1 MSEVIDNKV
10 VQLEFD
16 NKNFEKNVDQSIST
30 IDKLKSSLNFD
41 GAKNALSA
49 LQTTADSINF
59 SNMANSLEYIAS
71 RMTPAAIAINSV
83 ISTIASNI
91 TNTIGGAITGVINQ
105 IKSGGISR
113 AFKIE
118 NAKFSLAGLGVE
130 WDKIYPSLDKAVTG
144 TAYGL
149 DSAATAASSL
159 VASGV
164 QLGDEMT
171 TSLSSI
177 ASVAAQTNSE
187 YDDIAS
193 IYTTIAGN
201 GKLMSMQLQQ
211 LSTRGLNAAATLAK
225 AMGKTET
232 EVREMVSKGKIDFKT
247 FSDAM
252 YEAFGENA
260 GKANETFEGILK
272 NIKAAWSRIGQVF
285 VTPLIE
291 QNGPLVKMLQAYKDR
306 IADVA
311 KHLSADTGKLNNY
324 VTKTLINYIN
334 QITKMLSSFNAER
347 LYRSIYRFIKGSVR
361 SVQAL
366 IRWLKVLYKAF
377 KEVFPK
383 SFLDTL
389 LDVAKKF
396 TKLTNSFYESSKGLK
411 KNEAIYSKLVGIFRV
426 LEVAAVGVSNIFKFA
441 VQNVKAFFESFKENA
456 NVSSWIEAIG
466 QAVLTVKHAID
477 LVMSALEKTNT
488 VTAAGTILGKIAA
501 NIINTIASVIQTVAR
516 YVRNVV
522 DALFSIDY
530 SKFTNLKALIE
541 GFVGVL
547 KAIWGIIKG
556 IVSAAK
562 DNLDNFF
569 GGLQDNNVFDTILTA
584 LDNFVGKIIEGKK
597 KVDEFLSPLTE
608 KLPSVPELFD
618 KAKTSAEGFSKVG
631 LFDSIGNAISKVLE
645 KLKEFG
651 QWVYN
656 SKVFQ
661 AIKDG
666 VVELLKPLKEF
677 IDSIGNS
684 NKDIGIFDI
693 IEGFVESIASIGATA
708 IEGVANAIKIFNK
721 ALGDMSLGDIIKDIL
736 LIMGMISI
744 DTLVTDC
751 DTIVSTI
758 NSMLKNISMSTNMY
772 IAPIKNKFLR
782 FAQAIAILVASVV
795 VLSMIPEAD
804 LDKALDALIEI
815 MAALGIFVEILGA
828 IAETSSDVEVGS
840 RGITKTKD
848 PLYELS
854 LAMVKIAE
862 AIVGLAVALYIVG
875 QIDPKRLDGAL
886 AAIMALMGELGIIA
900 KLLSGSDKTSRQV
913 GKLLKA
919 LASSV
924 IEIALALYIVG
935 KIDPARLSGALA
947 AIMAL
952 MGELGL
958 VAKLLAGS
966 EKTSRNVA
974 KILRA
979 LGASILE
986 IALALY
992 VVGQIDPDRLSG
1004 ALGAIMALMGELALV
1019 AKLLAGSDKTARNVT
1034 KVITSL
1040 GVSLLLIAAAL
1051 YVVGQIDPDRLSG
1064 ALAAIMALMGELAL
1078 VVKVLSGSK
1087 NLGGVSVALLAI
1099 SVSLL
1104 IISQVCQNIA
1114 SIKTDDLVKALVALT
1129 AILLELGIF
1138 IKLMSGTGGGAVV
1151 LGAALILI
1159 STGLLVLASALK
1171 AIGKLDIG
1179 KLAKAIITI
1188 GAFFAMLVIASNTV
1202 NPAGI
1207 LAIGAS
1213 LIMLS
1218 GAVFLLGAGVLAI
1231 VTAFGLL
1238 IGLAPLIISAGSS
1251 IIQALGIIITGIFT
1265 GLMNAAL
1272 AVLPQI
1278 LQFVHGLIIGLVE
1291 FLKED
1296 APTLV
1301 TSLISFLL
1309 VLLHAINDNI
1319 TDILETLWGII
1330 EKIGEFL
1337 YNKLDVIVE
1346 WLAKFIGKLL
1356 ADLVMAIPIAIKTF
1370 VDEIVKKFK
1379 ELFGINSPS
1388 KVFDEIGQFIWQGL
1402 VQGIVS
1408 GLTSIW
1414 QAGVDIITK
1423 LKEGIDNVWANV
1435 KEWFLSLPDKIKGW
1449 LDKVPK
1455 KALKAGKDIINKLK
1469 TGLEEKIEDIEDW
1482 FKDLPGNIYTWITD
1496 KMSKIEDI
1504 GDNIVKGL
1512 WNGIND
1518 AKEWIC
1524 EKIEGFCDDVLD
1536 SIKDFFDIE
1545 SPSKVMAQMGKYL
1558 DQGLGIG
1565 IEKNEDYALKPANSM
1580 AQSLQDALSNINPD
1594 DINANPV
1601 ITPVIDL
1608 SNVESASGQIAGM
1621 FKSNTIGLNSNIY
1634 GIESSMRRIQ
1644 NQDPNADLMSAING
1658 LKDNINNNYTS
1669 YNVNGITYDDGSN
1682 IASAVQDLINAT
1694 NVQRRM

>member
-30 IDKLKSSLNFD
+30 LDKLKSSFNFD
-41 GAKNALSA
+41 GAKNALSQ
-49 LQTTADSINF
+49 LQSTADSINF
-59 SNMANSLEYIAS
+59 SNMANSLDYIAS

-91 TNTIGGAITGVINQ
+91 TNTIGGAITGVVNQ

-130 WDKIYPSLDKAVTG
+130 WDQIYPSLDKAVTG

-149 DSAATAASSL
+149 DAAASAASSL

-177 ASVAAQTNSE
+177 AAVAAQTNSE
-187 YDDIAS
+187 YEDIAS
-193 IYTTIAGN
+193 IFTTVAGN
-201 GKLMSMQLQQ
+201 GRLMSMQLQQ

-225 AMGKTET
+225 AMGKTEQ
-232 EVREMVSKGKIDFKT
+232 EVRDMVSKGKIDFKT

-260 GKANETFEGILK
+260 GKANETLEGIQK
-272 NIKAAWSRIGQVF
+272 NIKSAWGRIGQVF

-311 KHLSADTGKLNNY
+311 KHLTADTGKLNNY

-347 LYRSIYRFIKGSVR
+347 LYRSVYRFIKGSVK

-366 IRWLKVLYKAF
+366 IRWLKVLYQAF

-383 SFLDTL
+383 SFVDTL

-426 LEVAAVGVSNIFKFA
+426 LEIAAVGVSNIFKFA

-666 VVELLKPLKEF
+666 VSELLKPLKEF

-684 NKDIGIFDI
+684 NKDVGIFDI

-708 IEGVANAIKIFNK
+708 IEGVANAIQIFNK
-721 ALGDMSLGDIIKDIL
+721 ALGDMSLGDLIKDIL
-736 LIMGMISI
+736 LIVGMISI
-744 DTLVTDC
+744 DKLVTDC

-758 NSMLKNISMSTNMY
+758 DSMLRNVSMSVKMY

-782 FAQAIAILVASVV
+782 FAEAIAILVAAVV
-795 VLSMIPEAD
+795 VLSMIPEAN
-804 LDKALDALIEI
+804 LEKAMDALIEI
-815 MAALGIFVEILGA
+815 MAALGLFVEVLGA
-828 IAETSSDVEVGS
+828 IAETSSDIEVGS

-848 PLYELS
+848 PLYEMS
-854 LAMVKIAE
+854 LAMVKIGTAMV
-862 AIVGLAVALYIVG
+862 ALALALYIVG
-875 QIDPKRLDGAL
+875 QIDPDRLDGAL
-886 AAIMALMGELGIIA
+886 AAIMAVMGELGIIA
-900 KLLSGSDKTSRQV
+900 KLLAGSDKTSKQV

-919 LASSV
+919 LANSV
-924 IEIALALYIVG
+924 LEIALALYVVS
-935 KIDPARLSGALA
+935 KIDPARLSGALG

-966 EKTSRNVA
+966 
-974 KILRA
+974 
-979 LGASILE
+979 
-986 IALALY
+986 
-992 VVGQIDPDRLSG
+992 
-1004 ALGAIMALMGELALV
+1004 
-1019 AKLLAGSDKTARNVT
+1019 DKTARNVT
-1034 KVITSL
+1034 KILTSI
-1040 GVSLLLIAAAL
+1040 GMSLLLIAAAL
-1051 YVVGQIDPDRLSG
+1051 YVVGQIDPDRLGG
-1064 ALAAIMALMGELAL
+1064 ALAAIMALMGELGL
-1078 VVKVLSGSK
+1078 VVKVLSGTK
-1087 NLGGVSVALLAI
+1087 NLGGVSAALLAI

-1114 SIKTDDLVKALVALT
+1114 AIKTEDLIKALLALT
-1129 AILLELGIF
+1129 AILFELGVF

-1151 LGAALILI
+1151 LGASLILI
-1159 STGLLVLASALK
+1159 STGLLVLSAALK

-1213 LIMLS
+1213 LIMLA
-1218 GAVFLLGAGVLAI
+1218 GAIFLLGTGVLAI

-1238 IGLAPLIISAGSS
+1238 IGLAPLIISAGTS
-1251 IIQALGIIITGIFT
+1251 IVQALSIVITGIFT

-1301 TSLISFLL
+1301 ESLISFLL

-1330 EKIGEFL
+1330 EKIGAFL
-1337 YNKLDVIVE
+1337 YEKLDTIVE

-1356 ADLVMAIPIAIKTF
+1356 ADLVMAIPTAIKTF

-1423 LKEGIDNVWANV
+1423 LKEGIDNVWENV
-1435 KEWFLSLPDKIKGW
+1435 KEWFLGLPDKIKGW
-1449 LDKVPK
+1449 LDKIPK
-1455 KALKAGKDIINKLK
+1455 KALKAGKDIIKKLK
-1469 TGLEEKIEDIEDW
+1469 TGLEEKIEDVKDW
-1482 FKDLPGNIYTWITD
+1482 FKDLPGNIYTWIND
-1496 KMSKIEDI
+1496 KMSKINDI
-1504 GDNIVKGL
+1504 GEDIVKGF